1 MAQGGRLAAMKE
13 SSQKSNQFDGII
25 VFVRGRPAV
34 AIGVIFLAGLLVGL
48 GLGWQVIPVQWTD
61 AGPAHLHEE
70 FQREWVQMT
79 ADSYIVSTDVERTRM
94 RIGSLGPQA
103 VEQVEHTRL
112 LAQGSD
118 QMRVSQLQLALGDDL
133 DGVQSAPADTQ
144 TESKGVDSEVTS
156 DKSAAVNGNGGGG
169 ARAVLPAL
177 LGGLVV
183 VIVMAVGGFV
193 FVRYTGLRSARSE
206 PTLAPVDGI
215 SENDLVG
222 REESVIPTAA
232 VDEASRYGAPV
243 ARFMTTYLLGDDLY
257 DDSFSIDDANGDFLG
272 ECGMGVSDTIGV
284 GEPKKVCAFEIWLF
298 DKNDVRTVTKVLMSE
313 EAFGDDEKRS
323 VLAPKGEPV
332 MASPGSKMVLDTASL
347 YVTARVVDMQY
358 GSGALPQN
366 SFISQLTIE
375 LEAWKK
381 S

>member
-1 MAQGGRLAAMKE
+1 MKE
-13 SSQKSNQFDGII
+13 SSQKSNQFDGIM

-144 TESKGVDSEVTS
+144 TESKGVESEVTS

-232 VDEASRYGAPV
+232 VDEASRYGASV

>member
-1 MAQGGRLAAMKE
+1 MAQSGFLAAMKE
-13 SSQKSNQFDGII
+13 SSQKSNQFDGIM

-144 TESKGVDSEVTS
+144 TESKGVESE
-156 DKSAAVNGNGGGG
+156 
-169 ARAVLPAL
+169 
-177 LGGLVV
+177 
-183 VIVMAVGGFV
+183 
-193 FVRYTGLRSARSE
+193 
-206 PTLAPVDGI
+206 
-215 SENDLVG
+215 
-222 REESVIPTAA
+222 
-232 VDEASRYGAPV
+232 
-243 ARFMTTYLLGDDLY
+243 
-257 DDSFSIDDANGDFLG
+257 
-272 ECGMGVSDTIGV
+272 
-284 GEPKKVCAFEIWLF
+284 
-298 DKNDVRTVTKVLMSE
+298 
-313 EAFGDDEKRS
+313 
-323 VLAPKGEPV
+323 
-332 MASPGSKMVLDTASL
+332 
-347 YVTARVVDMQY
+347 
-358 GSGALPQN
+358 
-366 SFISQLTIE
+366 
-375 LEAWKK
+375 
-381 S
+381 

>member
-1 MAQGGRLAAMKE
+1 MNE
-13 SSQKSNQFDGII
+13 SGQKSNQLEVLA
-25 VFVRGRPAV
+25 VFTRERPAV
-34 AIGVIFLAGLLVGL
+34 ALGVFFVAGLLIGWI
-48 GLGWQVIPVQWTD
+48 GLGWGLVPIKWTD
-61 AGPAHLHEE
+61 AGPAQLHED

-79 ADSYIVSTDVERTRM
+79 ADSFIITTDLELSRM
-94 RIGSLGPQA
+94 RLGWLGGQA
-103 VEQVEHTRL
+103 AELVEHTRL
-112 LAQGSD
+112 LSQGAD
-118 QMRVSQLQLALGDDL
+118 QLRISQLQFALGEHL
-133 DGVQSAPADTQ
+133 DGLQSAPADTQ
-144 TESKGVDSEVTS
+144 IQGNAEGGDPTS
-156 DKSAAVNGNGGGG
+156 QEGAAVTASDGGG
-169 ARAVLPAL
+169 ARAVLPAM

-193 FVRYTGLRSARSE
+193 FSRYVRLRSSRVE
-206 PTLAPVDGI
+206 PTLSPVSSLPD
-215 SENDLVG
+215 NDLVG
-222 REESVIPTAA
+222 SEETVMPTAA
-232 VDEASRYGAPV
+232 AGEATGYGAPV
-243 ARFMTTYLLGDDLY
+243 ARFMTTYLLGDNLY

-313 EAFGDDEKRS
+313 EAFGDDEKRG

-347 YVTARVVDMQY
+347 HVTARVVDMQY

-366 SFISQLTIE
+366 SFFSQLTIE

>member
-1 MAQGGRLAAMKE
+1 MA
-13 SSQKSNQFDGII
+13 
-25 VFVRGRPAV
+25 
-34 AIGVIFLAGLLVGL
+34 
-48 GLGWQVIPVQWTD
+48 
-61 AGPAHLHEE
+61 
-70 FQREWVQMT
+70 
-79 ADSYIVSTDVERTRM
+79 ADSFIISNDLERTRM
-94 RIGSLGPQA
+94 RSGWLGAQA
-103 VEQVEHTRL
+103 VEQVEQTHS
-112 LAQGSD
+112 LAQGAD
-118 QMRVSQLQLALGDDL
+118 QLRISHLQILLGDDL
-133 DGVQSAPADTQ
+133 DDVQSAPTDTQ
-144 TESKGVDSEVTS
+144 TESKGVGSEATS
-156 DKSAAVNGNGGGG
+156 EKSAAVNGNDGGGT
-169 ARAVLPAL
+169 RAVLPAL

-193 FVRYTGLRSARSE
+193 FVRYAGLRSSRAE
-206 PTLAPVDGI
+206 PTLAPVSSI
-215 SENDLVG
+215 PENDLVG
-222 REESVIPTAA
+222 REDTVIPTAA
-232 VDEASRYGAPV
+232 VDEASGYGAPV

-313 EAFGDDEKRS
+313 EAFEDDEKRS
-323 VLAPKGEPV
+323 VLAPKGDPV
-332 MASPGSKMVLDTASL
+332 KASPGGKMVLDTASL